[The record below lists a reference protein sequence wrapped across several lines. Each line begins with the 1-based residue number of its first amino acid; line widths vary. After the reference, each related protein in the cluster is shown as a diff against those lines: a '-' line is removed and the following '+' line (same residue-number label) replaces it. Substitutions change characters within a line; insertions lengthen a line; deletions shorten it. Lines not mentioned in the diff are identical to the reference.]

1 LDITKIKHENA
12 PVPLP
17 FSSNDRARQSAKS
30 MKSAV
35 VEKKDGRLEVV
46 LSLADL

>member
-1 LDITKIKHENA
+1 MKTRRSLFHIPPTIA
-12 PVPLP
+12 P
-17 FSSNDRARQSAKS
+17 DRAQRS